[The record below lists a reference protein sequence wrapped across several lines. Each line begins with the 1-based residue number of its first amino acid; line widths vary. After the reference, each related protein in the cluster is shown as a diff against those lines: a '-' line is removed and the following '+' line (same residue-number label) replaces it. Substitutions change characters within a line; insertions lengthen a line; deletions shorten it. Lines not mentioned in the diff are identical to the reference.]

1 MRINEMLDAVEQVSF
16 MNYTFSVSS
25 ESDNKLYLQASYV
38 DRCILTGSLEQ
49 QFTRKWLLSKHM
61 TKSELIQT
69 CFKCCITS
77 MEHRTREEFKYK
89 GRRIFGPHFD
99 VDALWAITT
108 NANMDVREKLDASI

>member
-1 MRINEMLDAVEQVSF
+1 MHISEMLEAVEQVSF
-16 MNYTFSVSS
+16 VNYVFSVSS
-25 ESDNKLYLQASYV
+25 ENDKLYLQANYL
-38 DRCILTGSLEQ
+38 DRCIVTGTLEKQ
-49 QFTRKWLLSKHM
+49 STRKWLLSKHM

-99 VDALWAITT
+99 VDTLWAITT
-108 NANMDVREKLDASI
+108 NSNMDVREKTNAAL